1 MVRAER
7 PDQSQAIHP
16 PVLTIHEGYLWGR
29 EHLAASG
36 SAEAAIEA
44 EVLLRHV
51 LGLDRAGLYI
61 RWMQSLSEEAW
72 GRYRRLLDER
82 ATGRPVHYI
91 VGQREFMGL
100 LFTVDERV
108 MIPRPET
115 EALVEYVIRA
125 ARTADA
131 PFSLEGDRRPAPAP
145 RSKVVVDVGTGS
157 GCIAVSVAHFVPEAA
172 VFAIDISEDALTV
185 ARNNAIRHGVDG
197 QIQWLHGDL
206 LSPLP
211 VDVTGRVDVVV
222 SNPPYVSRGHR
233 GELPREIRDFEPSGA
248 VFVDGDGTAVHR
260 RLIADAPGWLA
271 EGGLLVMEVGFRQAD
286 SVADAV
292 RQDRRYA
299 TVSIVPDYAGIPRVV
314 AATRQR

>member
-1 MVRAER
+1 M
-7 PDQSQAIHP
+7 
-16 PVLTIHEGYLWGR
+16 LTICEGYLWGR
-29 EHLAASG
+29 EHLAAAG

-44 EVLLRHV
+44 EVLLRHA

-61 RWMQSLSEEAW
+61 RWMQSLSAEAW
-72 GRYRRLLDER
+72 GRYRRLLEER

-100 LFTVDERV
+100 SFMVDERV

-115 EALVEYVIRA
+115 EGLVEYVIRA

-131 PFSLEGDRRPAPAP
+131 SFRPGGDRRTAV
-145 RSKVVVDVGTGS
+145 RSKVIVVDVGTGS
-157 GCIAVSVAHFVPEAA
+157 GCIAVSVARFAPEVR

-185 ARNNAIRHGVDG
+185 ARSNAIRHGVDG
-197 QIQWLHGDL
+197 QIHWLHGDL

-211 VDVTGRVDVVV
+211 VDMAGRVDVVV

-233 GELPREIRDFEPSGA
+233 EGLPREIRDFEPSGA

-260 RLIADAPGWLA
+260 RLIADGPMWLA
-271 EGGLLVMEVGFRQAD
+271 ERGLLVMEVGFGQAD
-286 SVADAV
+286 AVADAV

-299 TVSIVPDYAGIPRVV
+299 GVSIVADYAGIPRVV

>member
-1 MVRAER
+1 M
-7 PDQSQAIHP
+7 
-16 PVLTIHEGYLWGR
+16 WGR
-29 EHLAASG
+29 KHLAASG

-44 EVLLRHV
+44 EMLLRYV

-72 GRYRRLLDER
+72 GRYRLLLDER

-100 LFTVDERV
+100 PFTVDERV

-115 EALVEYVIRA
+115 EGLVEYVIRA
-125 ARTADA
+125 TRSEDA
-131 PFSLEGDRRPAPAP
+131 PFPGERDRRTAP
-145 RSKVVVDVGTGS
+145 RPAVLVVDVGTGS

-172 VFAIDISEDALTV
+172 VFAIDISKDALTV
-185 ARNNAIRHGVDG
+185 ARSNAIRHGVDR

-206 LSPLP
+206 LGPLP
-211 VDVTGRVDVVV
+211 ADMAGRVDVVV
-222 SNPPYVSRGHR
+222 SNPPYVSRNQREG
-233 GELPREIRDFEPSGA
+233 LPREIRDFEPSTA
-248 VFVDGDGTAVHR
+248 VFVDGDGTAIHR
-260 RLIADAPGWLA
+260 RLIADAPVWLA
-271 EGGLLVMEVGFRQAD
+271 EGGLLVMEVGLGQAD
-286 SVADAV
+286 SVADAI

-299 TVSIVPDYAGIPRVV
+299 TVSIESDHAGIPRVV

>member
-7 PDQSQAIHP
+7 PDHLQVVHP
-16 PVLTIHEGYLWGR
+16 PVPTIHEGYLWGC

-61 RWMQSLSEEAW
+61 RWMQSLTEEAW
-72 GRYRRLLDER
+72 GRYRRLLEER

-100 LFTVDERV
+100 PFTVDERV

-115 EALVEYVIRA
+115 EGLVEYVIRA
-125 ARTADA
+125 AQTADA
-131 PFSLEGDRRPAPAP
+131 PLRQGEDRRTVPKADV
-145 RSKVVVDVGTGS
+145 VVVDVGTGS
-157 GCIAVSVAHFVPEAA
+157 GCIAVSVAHYLPEAT

-185 ARNNAIRHGVDG
+185 ARSNAIRHGVDG
-197 QIQWLHGDL
+197 QIRWLHGDL
-206 LSPLP
+206 LSSLP
-211 VDVTGRVDVVV
+211 VDMAGRVDVVA
-222 SNPPYVSRGHR
+222 SNPPYVSRGQR
-233 GELPREIRDFEPSGA
+233 EGLPREIRDFEPSGA

-260 RLIADAPGWLA
+260 RLIADAPTWLA
-271 EGGLLVMEVGFRQAD
+271 KAGQLVMEVGFGQAD
-286 SVADAV
+286 AVADAV
-292 RQDRRYA
+292 RQDHRYA
-299 TVSIVPDYAGIPRVV
+299 TVSIMPDYAGIPRVV

>member
-1 MVRAER
+1 M
-7 PDQSQAIHP
+7 
-16 PVLTIHEGYLWGR
+16 LTIHEGYLWGR

-61 RWMQSLSEEAW
+61 RWMQSLSAEAW
-72 GRYRRLLDER
+72 GRYRQLLEER
-82 ATGRPVHYI
+82 AAGRPVHYI

-100 LFTVDERV
+100 PFMVDERV

-115 EALVEYVIRA
+115 EGLVEYVIRA
-125 ARTADA
+125 ARTANG
-131 PFSLEGDRRPAPAP
+131 PSPREGDRRTGLRADV
-145 RSKVVVDVGTGS
+145 VVVDVGTGS
-157 GCIAVSVAHFVPEAA
+157 GCIAVSVAHFVPEAS
-172 VFAIDISEDALTV
+172 VFAIDLSGEALTL
-185 ARNNAIRHGVDG
+185 ARANAIRHGVDG
-197 QIQWLHGDL
+197 QIQWLRGDL

-211 VDVTGRVDVVV
+211 VDMAGRVDVVV
-222 SNPPYVSRGHR
+222 SNPPYVSRSQREG
-233 GELPREIRDFEPSGA
+233 LPREIRDFEPSGA

-260 RLIADAPGWLA
+260 RLIVDAPTWLA
-271 EGGLLVMEVGFRQAD
+271 EGGLLVMEVGFGQAD

-299 TVSIVPDYAGIPRVV
+299 TVAIVPDYAGIPRVV

>member
-1 MVRAER
+1 MVRTDR
-7 PDQSQAIHP
+7 PDQSQAVHP
-16 PVLTIHEGYLWGR
+16 LVVTIHEGYLWGR
-29 EHLAASG
+29 ERLTASG

-61 RWMQSLSEEAW
+61 RWMQSLSAEAW
-72 GRYRRLLDER
+72 DRYRRLLEER
-82 ATGRPVHYI
+82 ATGRPVPYI

-100 LFTVDERV
+100 PFMVNERV

-115 EALVEYVIRA
+115 EGLVEYVIRA

-131 PFSLEGDRRPAPAP
+131 PPPRERDRRTAP
-145 RSKVVVDVGTGS
+145 RADVLVVDVGTGS

-185 ARNNAIRHGVDG
+185 ARGNAIRHGVDG
-197 QIQWLHGDL
+197 QIQWRHGDL
-206 LSPLP
+206 FSPLP
-211 VDVTGRVDVVV
+211 GDLAGRVDVVV
-222 SNPPYVSRGHR
+222 SNPPYVPRGQR
-233 GELPREIRDFEPSGA
+233 EVLPREIRDFEPSVA

-260 RLIADAPGWLA
+260 RLIADAPVWLA
-271 EGGLLVMEVGFRQAD
+271 QGGLLVMEVGFGQAD

>member
-1 MVRAER
+1 MVRTKR
-7 PDQSQAIHP
+7 PDPSQAHP
-16 PVLTIHEGYLWGR
+16 PALTIHEGYLWGR

-61 RWMQSLSEEAW
+61 RWMQSLSAEKW
-72 GRYRRLLDER
+72 GRYRRLLEER

-100 LFTVDERV
+100 PFMVDERV

-115 EALVEYVIRA
+115 EGLVEYVIRA
-125 ARTADA
+125 VRTADA
-131 PFSLEGDRRPAPAP
+131 PFPREGNRATPP
-145 RSKVVVDVGTGS
+145 RSNVVVVDVGTGS
-157 GCIAVSVAHFVPEAA
+157 GCIAVSVAHFVREAA
-172 VFAIDISEDALTV
+172 VYAIDISEDALTV
-185 ARNNAIRHGVDG
+185 ARSNAIRHGVDG
-197 QIQWLHGDL
+197 RIYWLHGDL

-211 VDVTGRVDVVV
+211 ADLAGRVDGVV
-222 SNPPYVSRGHR
+222 SNPPYVPR
-233 GELPREIRDFEPSGA
+233 GEREGLPREIRDFEPSGA

-260 RLIADAPGWLA
+260 RLIADAPTWLV
-271 EGGLLVMEVGFRQAD
+271 EGGLLVMEVAFGQAD
-286 SVADAV
+286 AVADAV
-292 RQDRRYA
+292 RQDRRYG

>member
-1 MVRAER
+1 MVRAKR
-7 PDQSQAIHP
+7 PDHSQAHP
-16 PVLTIHEGYLWGR
+16 PALTIREAYLWGR

-51 LGLDRAGLYI
+51 LGVDRAGLYI
-61 RWMQSLSEEAW
+61 RWTQSLSAEAW
-72 GRYRRLLDER
+72 GRYRRLLEER

-100 LFTVDERV
+100 PFVVDERV

-115 EALVEYVIRA
+115 EGLVEYVIRA

-131 PFSLEGDRRPAPAP
+131 PFRQEGDRRAAP
-145 RSKVVVDVGTGS
+145 RAHVVMVDVGTGS
-157 GCIAVSVAHFVPEAA
+157 GCIAVSVAHFVPEAV
-172 VFAIDISEDALTV
+172 VFAIDVSEDALTV

-197 QIQWLHGDL
+197 QIHWLHGDL

-211 VDVTGRVDVVV
+211 EDMAGRVDVVV

-233 GELPREIRDFEPSGA
+233 EGLAREIRDFEPSGA
-248 VFVDGDGTAVHR
+248 VFVDGDGMAVHR
-260 RLIADAPGWLA
+260 RLIADAPTWLA
-271 EGGLLVMEVGFRQAD
+271 EGGLLAMEVGFGQAAA
-286 SVADAV
+286 VADAI
-292 RQDRRYA
+292 RPDRRYA

>member
-61 RWMQSLSEEAW
+61 QWKQSLSEEAW
-72 GRYRRLLDER
+72 GRYRRLLEER

-125 ARTADA
+125 ARTTDA
-131 PFSLEGDRRPAPAP
+131 PFLRARDRRTEP
-145 RSKVVVDVGTGS
+145 RSDVVVVDVGTGS
-157 GCIAVSVAHFVPEAA
+157 GCIAVSVAHFLPEAT
-172 VFAIDISEDALTV
+172 VFAIDISEDALMV
-185 ARNNAIRHGVDG
+185 ARSNAIRHGVDR

-211 VDVTGRVDVVV
+211 VDMRGRVDVVV
-222 SNPPYVSRGHR
+222 SNPPYVSRGQR
-233 GELPREIRDFEPSGA
+233 EGLPREIRDFEPSGA
-248 VFVDGDGTAVHR
+248 VLVDGDGTAVHR
-260 RLIADAPGWLA
+260 RLIAEAPFWLA
-271 EGGLLVMEVGFRQAD
+271 EGGLLVMEVGFCQAD